1 MHKAVVPCCNNSG
14 QRKKGRTD
22 KNDRELRT
30 AFFLAEKA
38 GSILIESGYE
48 RRRAGLLLSNE

>member
-1 MHKAVVPCCNNSG
+1 MHKAVVTCFNISG
-14 QRKKGRTD
+14 QRKEGKTD

-30 AFFLAEKA
+30 AFFLAEKT